1 MVNAFLRIGLWFIAV
16 TQTLVGAVQLLL
28 PQTFYDDF
36 PFPGHNWVS
45 LLPPYNEHLMRD
57 VGALN
62 LSLAVVAIFAAIS
75 MERRLSIATLLGYL
89 AFSLPHAIFH
99 AGHLEHFPAGDA
111 ITQTVLLF
119 FAVIL
124 PIALLVP
131 AVRAANPGKSRDRTA
146 VSSRP

>member
-1 MVNAFLRIGLWFIAV
+1 MKTFLRVGLWFIAV
-16 TQTLVGAVQLLL
+16 TQTLVGAVQLFL
-28 PQTFYDDF
+28 PQTFFDDF
-36 PFPGHNWVS
+36 PLPGHNWVS

-62 LSLAVVAIFAAIS
+62 LSLAVVAIFAAMS
-75 MERRLSIATLLGYL
+75 MERRLTIATLLGYL

-99 AGHLEHFPAGDA
+99 AGHLEHYPAADA
-111 ITQTVLLF
+111 TAQTILLF

-131 AVRAANPGKSRDRTA
+131 AVRCGSPGTSRDKPA
-146 VSSRP
+146 ASSRP